1 MGLWVTGG
9 CAALTH
15 PTKPTSTLSL
25 CPLMGA
31 LRLHTLQN
39 QPQRYLRVRWWVR
52 CAYPPYSITHR
63 VIFVGRVSA
72 AHPPPRP

>member
-25 CPLMGA
+25 CPLVGA
-31 LRLHTLQN
+31 LRLPTLQK
-39 QPQRYLRVRWWVR
+39 PLSTLSLCSLVGALRL
-52 CAYPPYSITHR
+52 PTLQHTHR
-63 VIFVGRVSA
+63 VIVIL
-72 AHPPPRP
+72 